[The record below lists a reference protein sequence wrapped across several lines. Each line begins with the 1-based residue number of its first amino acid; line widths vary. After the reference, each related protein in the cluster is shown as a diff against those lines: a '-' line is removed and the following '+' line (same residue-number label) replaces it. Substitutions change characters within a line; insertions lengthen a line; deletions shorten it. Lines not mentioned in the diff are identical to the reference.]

1 MAGFLSLRLAPPGPG
16 RDPEGRDLALEGL
29 RGLCALTVFYGH
41 AIAPIPCLDP
51 GYSPPAPL
59 WWFDMASVSVLVFF
73 VLSGYVIG
81 LTVRAPFAAP
91 AVRGYLARR
100 LLRLAP
106 VNTAAVLISWALA
119 PRTAF
124 GTVLGNLGIME
135 NYNPY
140 LFGWRV
146 PVMLNNAALWTLN
159 FELLYYLMFL
169 AVWRLAPRAGWL
181 LCGLAALTVAAVGLP
196 GFPEFVSCYACGAL
210 YWVAGLSI
218 AWLAPRDAG
227 RGNWPSALLV
237 AAVMWPLAP
246 FWAFSGSMH
255 FADLSVP
262 PVSVRRLD
270 ILPVCVWLI
279 LAVTGRARRWQGR
292 LAAVSLSVASA
303 GVVVRFAS
311 GAFGDMGRGPFVA
324 YAAAVALAWALAG
337 WRPEPSALA
346 RIAPLG
352 LVSFGLYA
360 VSLALQYGVLAQP
373 LLPRGTAW
381 SYCLRFALLTLLAF
395 GTAWLLERRLQ
406 PALRRRF
413 IGPRPSGAPPQRA

>member
-1 MAGFLSLRLAPPGPG
+1 MAGLLYQRLAPPGPG
-16 RDPEGRDLALEGL
+16 RDPEGRDLPLEGL
-29 RGLCALTVFYGH
+29 RGLCALSVFYGH

-51 GYSPPAPL
+51 AYSPPAPL
-59 WWFDMASVSVLVFF
+59 WWLDMSSTAVLVFF

-81 LTVRAPFAAP
+81 LTVRTSFTAP

-119 PRTAF
+119 PRTAL
-124 GTVLGNLGIME
+124 GTVLGNLGILE

-159 FELLYYLMFL
+159 FEMVYYLMFL
-169 AVWRLAPRAGWL
+169 AIWRLAPRAGWILCL
-181 LCGLAALTVAAVGLP
+181 LSVLTVAAVGLP

-210 YWVAGLSI
+210 YWVAGLAI

-227 RGNWPSALLV
+227 RGNWPSALLL

-246 FWAFSGSMH
+246 FWAFSTSLH
-255 FADLSVP
+255 FADLSVL
-262 PVSVRRLD
+262 PVSLRRLD

-292 LAAVSLSVASA
+292 LAALSLSVASA
-303 GVVVRFAS
+303 AVAVRFAT
-311 GAFGDMGRGPFVA
+311 GDFGDLGRGPFVA

-346 RIAPLG
+346 MIAPLG

-373 LLPRGTAW
+373 LLPRGTGW

-413 IGPRPSGAPPQRA
+413 TGPRRAGAQPQRA